1 MSFYENNKK
10 NVVYIILH
18 PDLMLE
24 REQKTMTIET
34 MTEIIEAIIIGHRIE
49 YQFRFM
55 NENGPFI

>member
-1 MSFYENNKK
+1 
-10 NVVYIILH
+10 
-18 PDLMLE
+18 MLE
-24 REQKTMTIET
+24 REQKTMTIEF